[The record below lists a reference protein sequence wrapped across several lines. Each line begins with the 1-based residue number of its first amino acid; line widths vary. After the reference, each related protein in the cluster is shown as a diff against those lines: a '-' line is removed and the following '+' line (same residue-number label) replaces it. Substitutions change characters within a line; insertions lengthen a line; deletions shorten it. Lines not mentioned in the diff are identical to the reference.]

1 MAEGLGAGS
10 KEAAL
15 AALAAELER
24 KGDKKTDS
32 QTEGV
37 MLTSTSQGGL
47 LRLGVSTRQSSQ
59 LHSLSDPFQG
69 PSVGPGGGSS

>member
-15 AALAAELER
+15 AALAALTAELEW

-32 QTEGV
+32 QTEA
-37 MLTSTSQGGL
+37 
-47 LRLGVSTRQSSQ
+47 
-59 LHSLSDPFQG
+59 
-69 PSVGPGGGSS
+69 